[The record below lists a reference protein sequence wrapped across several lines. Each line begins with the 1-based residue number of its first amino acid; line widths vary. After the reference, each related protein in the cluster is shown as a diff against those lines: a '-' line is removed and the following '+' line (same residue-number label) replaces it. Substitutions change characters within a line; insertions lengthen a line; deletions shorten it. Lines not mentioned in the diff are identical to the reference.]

1 MYFVSTLEKVG
12 NKYSIG
18 FIILCAFQEDGNTAD
33 FHTAFP
39 PSLCVFLTKP
49 KRPWPFLKKAPCA
62 SPAHIWVDFTAN
74 KKIGTTYTIIVPSW
88 MLLPKAVLFSCFIYG
103 RAYGGTIIG
112 DNATFLS
119 LLSVN
124 IYTEDIT
131 RDVGDFNEL
140 NVHGR
145 KIMRTIL
152 SCYPMVQW
160 DYLILLRQ

>member
-1 MYFVSTLEKVG
+1 
-12 NKYSIG
+12 
-18 FIILCAFQEDGNTAD
+18 
-33 FHTAFP
+33 
-39 PSLCVFLTKP
+39 
-49 KRPWPFLKKAPCA
+49 
-62 SPAHIWVDFTAN
+62 
-74 KKIGTTYTIIVPSW
+74 

-131 RDVGDFNEL
+131 RDVGEKGGSVDFNEL

>member
-1 MYFVSTLEKVG
+1 MAKPHTLERAKTSYFCPG
-12 NKYSIG
+12 L
-18 FIILCAFQEDGNTAD
+18 FF
-33 FHTAFP
+33 FP
-39 PSLCVFLTKP
+39 TS
-49 KRPWPFLKKAPCA
+49 PCA
-62 SPAHIWVDFTAN
+62 CPAHISVGSTAN
-74 KKIGTTYTIIVPSW
+74 KKIGTTYTIIVPSL
-88 MLLPKAVLFSCFIYG
+88 MLLPKTVQFSCFIYG
-103 RAYGGTIIG
+103 HAYGGTIIG

-131 RDVGDFNEL
+131 RDVGEKGGSVDFNEL